1 MQLRESLLF
10 FFFLFG
16 LAFII
21 PWASLEYSLGAARM
35 EKVGIIEEPV
45 AYKVIEFLYFGIFF
59 FYEKESSN

>member
-21 PWASLEYSLGAARM
+21 PWASLDSLGAARM